1 MAPTAHLDPERF
13 AAELDRHLTAVT
25 RRRGRLGAPQ
35 VAVRSA
41 DGALDY
47 RFGDAA
53 QRFHVASIGKLF
65 TATLVMQL
73 IEAGAFT
80 LETPITGVLPG
91 AELRG
96 LFTVDGADEAAGVG
110 EAAVADLAAEVTLEH
125 LLTHTSGVADY
136 FDGPVL
142 HGPRFLD
149 LLVGEPDHLWTPSE
163 LLDFSRERQRPVG
176 RPGARFAYS
185 DTGFVLLGRIVEEV
199 TGRGFHEVL
208 HERILHPLGMVDSAL
223 MFHSLPERDYVAA
236 LATGAS
242 TTATAAA
249 PTIAPFHL
257 GRVEA
262 SRFTSV
268 SCDWA
273 GGGLMSV
280 PADLLAFSA
289 ALHGGRLI
297 GPASLAHLASMRNT
311 FRPGL
316 RYGAGMMEVRFEGF
330 MPLLRGLP
338 RPLGHIGVLA
348 THLFHDPVHEADIV
362 LNFASTREMA
372 RSFRTLIR
380 IEQALARASR

>member
-1 MAPTAHLDPERF
+1 MKGTPPMAPIAHLDHERF

-25 RRRGRLGAPQ
+25 RRRGALGAPQ
-35 VAVRSA
+35 VAVRSS
-41 DGALDY
+41 DGTLDY
-47 RFGDAA
+47 RFGDAT
-53 QRFHVASIGKLF
+53 QRFHVASVGKMF

-73 IEAGAFT
+73 VEAGAFT
-80 LETPITGVLPG
+80 LETPITALLPA
-91 AELRG
+91 AELHG
-96 LFTVDGADEAAGVG
+96 LFAVDGAY
-110 EAAVADLAAEVTLEH
+110 LAADVTVEH

-136 FDGPVL
+136 FEGPVQ
-142 HGPRFLD
+142 HGSRFLD
-149 LLVGEPDHLWTPSE
+149 LVLGEPDHLWTPAE
-163 LLDFSRERQRPVG
+163 LLDFSRDRQRPAG

-185 DTGFVLLGRIVEEV
+185 DTGYVLLGRIIEEA
-199 TGRGFHEVL
+199 TGRGFHELL

-242 TTATAAA
+242 TTATVGV
-249 PTIAPFHL
+249 PTIAPFRL
-257 GRVEA
+257 GRHEA
-262 SRFTSV
+262 SRFASI

-273 GGGLMSV
+273 GGGIISV

-297 GPASLAHLASMRNT
+297 GPASLARLASMRNV
-311 FRPGL
+311 FRPGIH
-316 RYGAGMMEVRFEGF
+316 YGAGMMEVRFEGF
-330 MPLLRGLP
+330 LPLLRGLP

-348 THLFHDPVHEADIV
+348 THLFHDPVHEVDIV
-362 LNFASTREMA
+362 LNFASTREMV